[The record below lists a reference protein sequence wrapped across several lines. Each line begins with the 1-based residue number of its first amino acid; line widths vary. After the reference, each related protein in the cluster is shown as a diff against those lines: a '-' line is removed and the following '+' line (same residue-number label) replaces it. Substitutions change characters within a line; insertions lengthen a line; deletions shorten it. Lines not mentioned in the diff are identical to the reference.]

1 MISQSQSTLE
11 VISTVPLTDS
21 NVVRTFSD
29 ETPTE
34 LLEYLDNSID
44 YLKYQ
49 EDSHQQT
56 IGYQLKFKDDPH
68 EFSFAKFDE
77 IRNYVSSG
85 TIKGITLFFEFL
97 TALRNGSTLLVDEIE
112 LHINKQIVRDFI
124 GFFTDKN
131 ININHSTLIYS
142 SHYIELIDD
151 LQRSDEEYVLTRPK
165 QTQVHRMNDEKIRT
179 ELKNSDVFGNNT
191 LKGTAPSYDRLR
203 KLRKTII
210 AHNISQK

>member
-1 MISQSQSTLE
+1 MSYDRSALTEKERQLLGVQASIFRMISQSQSTLA

-77 IRNYVSSG
+77 IRNYVSS
-85 TIKGITLFFEFL
+85 
-97 TALRNGSTLLVDEIE
+97 
-112 LHINKQIVRDFI
+112 
-124 GFFTDKN
+124 
-131 ININHSTLIYS
+131 
-142 SHYIELIDD
+142 
-151 LQRSDEEYVLTRPK
+151 
-165 QTQVHRMNDEKIRT
+165 
-179 ELKNSDVFGNNT
+179 
-191 LKGTAPSYDRLR
+191 
-203 KLRKTII
+203 
-210 AHNISQK
+210 